1 LFLQS
6 RKALRFAIAF
16 ALQGGPIKTAEATAR
31 TLFAEINADTHPQ
44 NVIEATQSVDSDFKS
59 GRPALIALANR
70 FSWVSGVVIVLVLA
84 GFFTA
89 LAASIYFMFPFTT
102 FFAGVLALI
111 LLYLIFDSL

>member
-1 LFLQS
+1 L
-6 RKALRFAIAF
+6 AY
-16 ALQGGPIKTAEATAR
+16 ALQGGPLTTAETTAR
-31 TLFAEINADTHPQ
+31 TLYSEILANTHPYD
-44 NVIEATQSVDSDFKS
+44 VLEANKSFDGDFKA

-70 FSWVSGVVIVLVLA
+70 FSWVSGVVIILVLA

-89 LAASIYFMFPFTT
+89 LAASIYFMFPFTQ